1 MAEQGL
7 FSGVFAHG
15 DADTGDQAWLTAM
28 LHTEAA
34 LARALEQAG
43 LAPAG
48 AGAAVTEAAN
58 AGTIDAADLGRPAA
72 PTGNPAPALGTALPR
87 SGPAPAA
94 AAARNR

>member
-48 AGAAVTEAAN
+48 AGAAVTEGAD
-58 AGTIDAADLGRPAA
+58 AGTIDAADPGRPAA
-72 PTGNPAPALGTALPR
+72 PTGNPAPPLGRAPR
-87 SGPAPAA
+87 PGVPARAA
-94 AAARNR
+94 AAARSG